1 MQTIAN
7 IIENVLM
14 HYPFLWENLS
24 DGLVNT
30 SALARM
36 LLPAVEREMGRPVKE
51 AAVMMAIRRL
61 SVQSPAMMQSRLN
74 QFLRSLGDITVR
86 SNLDD
91 FTFRNSFTLAQNQAR
106 LLQEVSGRH
115 DLFITFAQGVNES
128 TVIASTSIR
137 EIVEQVFAGE
147 EMLHHVSPLSSLT
160 VRLPSQ
166 NMAVIGLYYQI
177 FMSLAWYGINIVEV
191 ISTANE
197 FTLILLEDQVDKA
210 FRVVKDMKRGI

>member
-36 LLPAVEREMGRPVKE
+36 MMPSVEREMGRPVKE

-106 LLQEVSGRH
+106 LLQEISGQR

-137 EIVEQVFAGE
+137 EVVEQVFAGE
-147 EMLHHVSPLSSLT
+147 ELLHHVSPLSSLT

-177 FMSLAWYGINIVEV
+177 FRSLAWNGINIVEV

-210 FRVVKDMKRGI
+210 FRVIKDMKKGL

>member
-91 FTFRNSFTLAQNQAR
+91 FTFRNSFTMAQNQAR

-177 FMSLAWYGINIVEV
+177 FRSLAWYGINIVEV

>member
-14 HYPFLWENLS
+14 QYPFLWENLT

-36 LLPAVEREMGRPVKE
+36 MMPAVEREMGRPVKE

-91 FTFRNSFTLAQNQAR
+91 FTFRNSYTLAQNQAR
-106 LLQEVSGRH
+106 LLQEVSARH

-137 EIVEQVFAGE
+137 EVVEEVFNGE
-147 EMLHHVSPLSSLT
+147 ELLHHVSPLSSLT

-177 FMSLAWYGINIVEV
+177 FRSLAWYGINIVEV

-210 FRVVKDMKRGI
+210 FRVIKDMKKG

>member
-14 HYPFLWENLS
+14 QYPFLWENLS

-36 LLPAVEREMGRPVKE
+36 MMPAVEREMGRPVKE

-91 FTFRNSFTLAQNQAR
+91 FTFRNSYTLAQNQAR
-106 LLQEVSGRH
+106 LLQEVSARH

-137 EIVEQVFAGE
+137 EVVEQVFNGE
-147 EMLHHVSPLSSLT
+147 ELLHHVSPLSSLT

-177 FMSLAWYGINIVEV
+177 FRSLAWYGINIVEV

-210 FRVVKDMKRGI
+210 FRVIKDMKKG

>member
-177 FMSLAWYGINIVEV
+177 FRSLAWYGINIVEV

>member
-61 SVQSPAMMQSRLN
+61 SVQSPALMQSRLN

-137 EIVEQVFAGE
+137 QIVELVFASE

-177 FMSLAWYGINIVEV
+177 FRSLAWHGINIVEV

-210 FRVVKDMKRGI
+210 FRVIKDMKKGG

>member
-14 HYPFLWENLS
+14 QYPFLWENLS

-36 LLPAVEREMGRPVKE
+36 MMPAVEREMGRPVKE

-91 FTFRNSFTLAQNQAR
+91 FTFRNSYTLAQNQAR
-106 LLQEVSGRH
+106 LLQEVSARH

-137 EIVEQVFAGE
+137 EVVEEVFNGE
-147 EMLHHVSPLSSLT
+147 ELLHHVSPLSSLT

-177 FMSLAWYGINIVEV
+177 FRSLAWYGINIVEV

-210 FRVVKDMKRGI
+210 FRVIKDMKKGS

>member
-30 SALARM
+30 SALARLM
-36 LLPAVEREMGRPVKE
+36 MPSVEREMGRPVKE

-106 LLQEVSGRH
+106 LLQEISGQR

-147 EMLHHVSPLSSLT
+147 ELLHHVSPLSSLT

-177 FMSLAWYGINIVEV
+177 FRSLAWNGINIVEV

-210 FRVVKDMKRGI
+210 FRVIKDMKKGL

>member
-14 HYPFLWENLS
+14 QYPFLWENLS

-36 LLPAVEREMGRPVKE
+36 MMPAVEREMGRPVKE

-91 FTFRNSFTLAQNQAR
+91 FTFRNSYTLAQNQAR
-106 LLQEVSGRH
+106 LLQEVSARH

-137 EIVEQVFAGE
+137 EVVEEVFNGE
-147 EMLHHVSPLSSLT
+147 ELLHHVSPLSSLT

-166 NMAVIGLYYQI
+166 NMAVIG
-177 FMSLAWYGINIVEV
+177 
-191 ISTANE
+191 
-197 FTLILLEDQVDKA
+197 
-210 FRVVKDMKRGI
+210 

>member
-36 LLPAVEREMGRPVKE
+36 LLPSVERELGRPVKE
-51 AAVMMAIRRL
+51 AAVMMAIKRL
-61 SVQSPAMMQSRLN
+61 SVQSPAMMRSRLN
-74 QFLRSLGDITVR
+74 QFLRTLGDITVR

-137 EIVEQVFAGE
+137 EIVEQVFNGE
-147 EMLHHVSPLSSLT
+147 ELLHHVSPLSSLT

-177 FMSLAWYGINIVEV
+177 FRSLAWYGINIVEV

-210 FRVVKDMKRGI
+210 FRVIKDMKKGL